1 MLDVEQTVCRFYGM
15 AGLVKM
21 LLLIALTTLT
31 LTATV
36 VAMVLVFEVVG

>member
-1 MLDVEQTVCRFYGM
+1 MLNKLCADFMEWP
-15 AGLVKM
+15 AWVKT

-36 VAMVLVFEVVG
+36 VAMVLVIEVVG